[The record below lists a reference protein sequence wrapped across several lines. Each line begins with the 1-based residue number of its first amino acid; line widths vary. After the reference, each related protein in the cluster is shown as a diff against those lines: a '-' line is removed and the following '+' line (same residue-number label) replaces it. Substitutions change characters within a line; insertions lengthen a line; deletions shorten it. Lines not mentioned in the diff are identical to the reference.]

1 MRIIREVAP
10 QMKTCVERCALEFES
25 SLLEIFGRALNRA
38 ECERMAR
45 ECDPCKPQFCAV
57 ATLLKKRAPLSEGEA
72 AALAK

>member
-45 ECDPCKPQFCAV
+45 V
-57 ATLLKKRAPLSEGEA
+57 RSL
-72 AALAK
+72 